1 VYGTIDAIDF
11 LCRGRDAP
19 DAEPLESMARFAGE
33 TEQCV
38 DRGPAEAELR
48 RSHAFMRA
56 TLNAAFDAIVT
67 MDAQGMIIG
76 ANPAAEE
83 LFGRPATELVG
94 HELAATIIPP
104 SLRDLHRQG
113 LARFIA
119 SGTERVVGHA
129 VELRAM
135 RADGTEFPVEIAIRR
150 LEVPGRPVFTGFIRD
165 LTVRRVAEAEAR
177 LLADEQAALHR
188 VATLVTR
195 GADTGA
201 VFQAVT
207 KEVARLCGA
216 EAANMIRYQRDDTA
230 VVIGAWSDGSSG
242 SVSLGT
248 IVPLDGDS
256 AGPQIRRTGAP
267 VRVDSFVPG
276 RGRLG
281 ETLSRLGFTA
291 AVGAPVV
298 VDDKLWGA
306 VIVRSTTGPFPDG
319 AEFRLQ
325 AFAELAGQALAN
337 AEAREQLAA
346 SRARLVAAGM
356 EERRRLERNLHDGA
370 QQRLVAVA
378 LMLRM
383 TAQHVEDDPRRVRH
397 ELASASE
404 ELARALS
411 ELREI
416 ARGLHPAVLSDRGLE
431 AGIQSLCNRA
441 PVPVDVEVQLE
452 GRPGDA
458 VGAAAYYVVAEALTN
473 VAKYANATA
482 ARVELRAREGVLDVD
497 VSDDG
502 VGGAD
507 RRGGSGLSGLT
518 DRVVALGGRLAV
530 DSPLGRGTR
539 IHAELPL

>member
-1 VYGTIDAIDF
+1 M
-11 LCRGRDAP
+11 
-19 DAEPLESMARFAGE
+19 EPLDSMAE
-33 TEQCV
+33 
-38 DRGPAEAELR
+38 RGGDTDQYVERSPAEAQLG
-48 RSHAFMRA
+48 RSDAFMRA

-67 MDAQGMIIG
+67 MDAEGVIIG

-83 LFGRPATELVG
+83 LFGRPGSALVG

-104 SLRDLHRQG
+104 SLRELHRAG
-113 LARFIA
+113 LARFIT
-119 SGTERVVGHA
+119 SGAERVVGSP

-135 RADGTEFPVEIAIRR
+135 RADGTEFPVEVAIRR
-150 LEVPGRPVFTGFIRD
+150 LEVPGPPVFTGFIRD
-165 LTVRRVAEAEAR
+165 LTARRAAEAEVR
-177 LLADEQAALHR
+177 LLAEEQAALHR
-188 VATLVTR
+188 VATLVAR
-195 GADTGA
+195 GADTDA

-207 KEVARLCGA
+207 KEVASLCGG

-230 VVIGAWSDGSSG
+230 VVIGAWRDGSAG
-242 SVSLGT
+242 TVALGT

-276 RGRLG
+276 RGDLG
-281 ETLSRLGFTA
+281 ETLGRLGFTA
-291 AVGAPVV
+291 AIGAPVV
-298 VDDKLWGA
+298 VDGGLWGA
-306 VIVRSTTGPFPDG
+306 VIVRSAKGPFPDG
-319 AEFRLQ
+319 AEYRLQ

-337 AEAREQLAA
+337 AEARQQLSA
-346 SRARLVAAGM
+346 SRARLVAAGL

-383 TAQHVEDDPRRVRH
+383 TAQHVDHDPARVRR
-397 ELASASE
+397 ELAGAAE

-416 ARGLHPAVLSDRGLE
+416 AGGLHPAVLSDRGLE
-431 AGIQSLCNRA
+431 AGIESLCSRA
-441 PVPVDVEVQLE
+441 PVPVDVELE
-452 GRPGDA
+452 LNAKPGAA
-458 VGAAAYYVVAEALTN
+458 VEAAAYYVVAEALTN

-482 ARVELRAREGVLDVD
+482 ARVELRARDGVLDVD

-518 DRVVALGGRLAV
+518 DRVEALGGRLAV
-530 DSPLGRGTR
+530 ESPLGRGTR
-539 IHAELPL
+539 IHAELPV